1 MQIPIET
8 QITNQTQGKGKHCFY
23 RGAYTMST
31 TPPFDFSRFH
41 SFALVPNNP
50 WERVDPCK
58 KTRMS
63 DSPLTALLNVGCPK
77 TKRVAFWE
85 RLRAS
90 AGEVVQTV
98 PGVDIVLA
106 GDSNLW
112 VPGLVHACSERAADR
127 ACLNVLN
134 VLLETFELAI
144 CNPPGKST
152 HSRGAALDLVIA
164 SPRVISN

>member
-1 MQIPIET
+1 
-8 QITNQTQGKGKHCFY
+8 
-23 RGAYTMST
+23 
-31 TPPFDFSRFH
+31 
-41 SFALVPNNP
+41 
-50 WERVDPCK
+50 
-58 KTRMS
+58 MS
-63 DSPLTALLNVGCPK
+63 DSPLTALLNVGCPE

-106 GDSNLW
+106 GDSNLT
-112 VPGLVHACSERAADR
+112 VPGLVHACRERAADR

-134 VLLETFELAI
+134 VLLETFELEI
-144 CNPPGKST
+144 CNPPGEST

-164 SPRVISN
+164 SPQVISNRICSRPLP